1 MRGQGFWA
9 FAAALM
15 IVTAAPL
22 LAQDAPE
29 RPVATPDSNSSSTK
43 EMGTT
48 GDTGGSRGQ
57 TKPGV
62 GSRAI
67 SGSEDR
73 DLAADQ
79 PEMATG
85 LDLKGPP
92 VRFPAAKT
100 PE

>member
-1 MRGQGFWA
+1 MKGPCIRT
-9 FAAALM
+9 FAAALAM
-15 IVTAAPL
+15 SLAAPSL
-22 LAQDAPE
+22 LAQE
-29 RPVATPDSNSSSTK
+29 RAKPSADPHSGTK

-48 GDTGGSRGQ
+48 GETGGSRGQ
-57 TKPGV
+57 TKQGV

-67 SGSEDR
+67 TSSEA
-73 DLAADQ
+73 LEAADQ

-92 VRFPAAKT
+92 VRFPPAKT